1 MVGNSCANLHKDD
14 VNRCELI
21 SILSNGEKSIYLVTH
36 IALLDAPLRS
46 MTNLPGVLVEI
57 SNAV

>member
-1 MVGNSCANLHKDD
+1 MAGNSCANLHKVD

-36 IALLDAPLRS
+36 IALLEMPYKEQGGSAS
-46 MTNLPGVLVEI
+46 
-57 SNAV
+57 